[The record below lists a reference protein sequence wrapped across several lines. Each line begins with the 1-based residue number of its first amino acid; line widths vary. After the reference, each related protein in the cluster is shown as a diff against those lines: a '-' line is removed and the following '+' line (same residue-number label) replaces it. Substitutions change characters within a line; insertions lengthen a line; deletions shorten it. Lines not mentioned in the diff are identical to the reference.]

1 MTKCGKYLGLPM
13 LSGKS
18 KVETFRE
25 FQEKISKRV
34 MGWNEKFI
42 SKGNPHENCSIVYS
56 HLFNEFVQTP
66 KGNK

>member
-1 MTKCGKYLGLPM
+1 MTKRGKYLGLPM

-34 MGWNEKFI
+34 LGWN
-42 SKGNPHENCSIVYS
+42 PHQNCSIVYS